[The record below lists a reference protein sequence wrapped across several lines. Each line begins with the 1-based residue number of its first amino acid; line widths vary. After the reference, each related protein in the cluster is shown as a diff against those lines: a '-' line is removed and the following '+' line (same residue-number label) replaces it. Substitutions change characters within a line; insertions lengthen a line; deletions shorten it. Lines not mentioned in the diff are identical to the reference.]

1 VGWFPTIGRKG
12 GGLKKNISWQRCQWA
27 GEDPLYLSYHDTEW
41 GVPLHDDRKLFEF
54 LILEGVQA
62 GLSWITVLKKRE
74 NYRRLFDGFD
84 PEKIARYDPGRI
96 DNLMGDKGIIRNR
109 MKIEAAVQNA
119 KAFLDVQEEFGSF
132 NKYIWRF
139 SGGKPIHN
147 RWKYQTDIP
156 AKTEASTAM
165 SGELKKRGFRFVGPT
180 ICYAFMQATGM
191 VNDHVASCFRHGEV

>member
-1 VGWFPTIGRKG
+1 MK
-12 GGLKKNISWQRCQWA
+12 
-27 GEDPLYLSYHDTEW
+27 YLIVAKPGTTPIPVEQ
-41 GVPLHDDRKLFEF
+41 GAALL
-54 LILEGVQA
+54 QA

-96 DNLMGDKGIIRNR
+96 DKLMEDKGIIRNR

-119 KAFLDVQEEFGSF
+119 KVFLEVQNEFGSF

-156 AKTEASTAM
+156 AKTEESTAM
-165 SGELKKRGFRFVGPT
+165 SR
-180 ICYAFMQATGM
+180 
-191 VNDHVASCFRHGEV
+191 